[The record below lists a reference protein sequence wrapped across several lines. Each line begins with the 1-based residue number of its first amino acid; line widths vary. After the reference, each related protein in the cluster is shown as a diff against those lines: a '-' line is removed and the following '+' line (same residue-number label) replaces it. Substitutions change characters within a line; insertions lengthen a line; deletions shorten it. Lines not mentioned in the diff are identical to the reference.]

1 MIGTSSSPIARP
13 ATPAANGGVLM
24 KLGNMS
30 WISGLRKVTA
40 NSPRATVGIP
50 ASTSRIG
57 LTSLRTR
64 GFAYS
69 LR

>member
-1 MIGTSSSPIARP
+1 MIGTISSPIASP
-13 ATPAANGGVLM
+13 AIPAANGGVLT
-24 KLGNMS
+24 KLGKES

-40 NSPRATVGIP
+40 KSPKATVGIP

-57 LTSLRTR
+57 LTTFRTR
-64 GFAYS
+64 GGAYS